1 MCRQAAAAYV
11 EETEA
16 LKHKLSCAQDAL
28 EAACISIRQHTS
40 VHPEETEALKQQLRC
55 AQDALD
61 AAATEAGRS
70 TEYTQL
76 LAYADV
82 H

>member
-1 MCRQAAAAYV
+1 MCRQAAAAHA

-16 LKHKLSCAQDAL
+16 LKQQLLLAQDAL
-28 EAACISIRQHTS
+28 EAAYISIRQHTS
-40 VHPEETEALKQQLRC
+40 AHAEETEALKQQLRC
-55 AQDALD
+55 AQDALE
-61 AAATEAGRS
+61 AAAAEAGRS

>member
-1 MCRQAAAAYV
+1 MCRQAAAAH
-11 EETEA
+11 A
-16 LKHKLSCAQDAL
+16 
-28 EAACISIRQHTS
+28 
-40 VHPEETEALKQQLRC
+40 EETEALKQQLRC
-55 AQDALD
+55 AQDALE
-61 AAATEAGRS
+61 AAAAEAGRS

>member
-1 MCRQAAAAYV
+1 MCRQAAAAH
-11 EETEA
+11 A
-16 LKHKLSCAQDAL
+16 
-28 EAACISIRQHTS
+28 
-40 VHPEETEALKQQLRC
+40 EETEALKQQLLL
-55 AQDALD
+55 AQDALE
-61 AAATEAGRS
+61 AAAAEAGRS